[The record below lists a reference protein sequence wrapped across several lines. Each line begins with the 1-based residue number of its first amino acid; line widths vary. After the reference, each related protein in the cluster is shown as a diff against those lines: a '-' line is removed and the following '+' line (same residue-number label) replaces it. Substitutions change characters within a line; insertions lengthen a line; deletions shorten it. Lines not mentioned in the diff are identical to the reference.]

1 LPSSSFS
8 GYYKKQMSPPVT
20 VLTLKSKEYP
30 KLLKHIS
37 DPPARLYCRGN
48 ISLLN
53 TECFSVV
60 GTRSM
65 TPYGREAARSIVPG
79 LARHFTIVS
88 GMALGVDAAAQ
99 RAALDCGGRTI
110 AVLGTAV
117 EKPSPQANYLLA
129 QDILKHGGLLVSEF
143 KSGEPVFASNFA
155 IRDRILSGLSKGVLV
170 IEADE
175 KSGSL
180 ITARLAAEQGRD
192 VFAVPG
198 NVFSSKSAGPH
209 KLIRSGAKLAT
220 SANDVLEEYSLL
232 PLDKAHVSTEDP
244 VHAAILDILET
255 HGPLNIDAIVDHIES
270 DAAQVMA
277 ALSLM
282 ELQGLVNQMPGGI
295 FRKND

>member
-1 LPSSSFS
+1 MD
-8 GYYKKQMSPPVT
+8 YPVIKIAQT
-20 VLTLKSKEYP
+20 DKTYP

-37 DPPARLYCRGN
+37 DPPEVLYCRGD
-48 ISLLN
+48 ITLLK
-53 TECFSVV
+53 TECFAVV

-65 TPYGREAARSIVPG
+65 TPYGREATQQIVPG
-79 LARHFTIVS
+79 LTRHFTIVS
-88 GMALGVDAAAQ
+88 GLALGVDAVAH
-99 RAALDCGGRTI
+99 RATLDCGGKAI
-110 AVLGTAV
+110 AVLGSGINLITP
-117 EKPSPQANYLLA
+117 ETNLRLG
-129 QDILKHGGLLVSEF
+129 QDILKSDGLIISEN
-143 KSGEPVFASNFA
+143 PVNKPASKQSFPERN
-155 IRDRILSGLSKGVLV
+155 RIISGLSKGVLI

-198 NVFSSKSAGPH
+198 NVFSSKSAGPP